1 MRWRNFFSRGRI
13 RENCNLYRHGH
24 GSSRRGPRG
33 RPGPARGSAAE
44 SSRVRACIAVRRYRS
59 RVQLQAQHRTLIC
72 EPSISQQTLTEPG
85 PPPPSAPSLSAPSP
99 SEEDKGR
106 GTDRG
111 QECQSGD
118 AATGLEVKRRNMSP
132 TPPYMSD
139 AHGRAQASGWL
150 YALWWTAAPPAVQG
164 AAQSREPV
172 AQAAGGACTS
182 RACARRVGRGLA
194 ALGLLRAL
202 EVPLDRVLL
211 GRRVLEL
218 LGRRA
223 SAHSRSQPRHLGLQA
238 GCRVAGA
245 LRCMARGAPSAP
257 VVIGGQVHVDTHEA
271 LLA

>member
-106 GTDRG
+106 GTGRG

-132 TPPYMSD
+132 TPPLTRATRTA
-139 AHGRAQASGWL
+139 AHRLPVGSVRSGGLRHPPQCKEQPRAASLWRSRRAARAQAGRARVAS
-150 YALWWTAAPPAVQG
+150 G
-164 AAQSREPV
+164 AA
-172 AQAAGGACTS
+172 
-182 RACARRVGRGLA
+182 
-194 ALGLLRAL
+194 LLRSVSLARSRYHSIEYFSGGGSL
-202 EVPLDRVLL
+202 SCL
-211 GRRVLEL
+211 GGERLRTAGRS
-218 LGRRA
+218 LG
-223 SAHSRSQPRHLGLQA
+223 
-238 GCRVAGA
+238 
-245 LRCMARGAPSAP
+245 
-257 VVIGGQVHVDTHEA
+257 T
-271 LLA
+271 